1 MRFHLHLL
9 PAYHPDRD
17 PPFDVYY
24 LQVLEQV
31 ELAEQL
37 GFEAFWCTEH
47 HFLLYGGPVP
57 NPAIFMAMVAGR
69 TSKIRIGSSISI
81 LPLHHPLQVA
91 EDYAMVDVASCGR
104 LEFGIG
110 MGNTPIDFEHYGI
123 AREDSRER
131 FEESAELILKA
142 WTLPRFSHHGR
153 HWNMDDVEVFPR
165 PVQQPHPP
173 VWVAGGSPASLGWAG
188 RHGFSIMTVAHP
200 YAPWRLVDGMAA
212 WRAGLKE
219 GGHDPAEARCK
230 LHVRVWVDESSK
242 RARETAEANITRY
255 DALMAQGRVSLQ
267 FASPDKY
274 DWDGMRAE
282 GRNVYGNPDECIKGI
297 QKTMA
302 HYDFDIFSATFKF
315 GGIPHEEVM
324 KSMKLF
330 AKEVMPAFR

>member
-9 PAYHPDRD
+9 PTYHPDRD

-24 LQVLEQV
+24 RQVLEQV

-57 NPAIFMAMVAGR
+57 NPAVFMAMVAAR
-69 TSKIRIGSSISI
+69 PSKIRIGSSIAI

-91 EDYAMVDVASCGR
+91 EDYAMVDVASGGR
-104 LEFGIG
+104 LEFGMG

-123 AREDSRER
+123 AREESRDR
-131 FEESAELILKA
+131 FEEAAEVILKA
-142 WTLPRFSHHGR
+142 WTQPRFSHHGR

-165 PVQQPHPP
+165 PMQQPHPP
-173 VWVAGGSPASLGWAG
+173 GWVAGGSPASLGWAG
-188 RHGFSIMTVAHP
+188 RHGFGVMTVAHP
-200 YAPWRLVDGMAA
+200 YPPSHLENGMAA
-212 WRAGLKE
+212 WRQGLKD
-219 GGHDPAEARCK
+219 GGHDPASAHCK
-230 LHVRVWVDESSK
+230 LHVRVWVDESAEC
-242 RARETAEANITRY
+242 ARETAEAAITRY
-255 DALMAQGRVSLQ
+255 DALMAQGRVSRD
-267 FASPDKY
+267 FAPPDKY
-274 DWDGMRAE
+274 DWDGMRAQ
-282 GRNVYGNPDECIKGI
+282 GRNVYGNPDECIRGI
-297 QKTMA
+297 QNTIA

-324 KSMKLF
+324 KAMKLF